1 MNGRTLLVLGGYGE
15 TGRRLVRLLVERTDA
30 RVVVAGR
37 DYRRATALAAELGAD
52 RVRGIGLDAADTPS
66 VQRALEGVGLLVN
79 LAVVPRHVAALA
91 RMALA
96 TGTDWLDF
104 QIHRGQ
110 ARILDEMA
118 NEIAAAGRCFVTQAG
133 FHPGVPAA
141 LVRWAA
147 RRVDELRGAWIAS
160 VLAERAGLPATSGLD
175 ELVAGFRDYRAM
187 RYENGRWR
195 QLAGWRPSDYPV
207 VDFGFG
213 FGRRRTFVMEFDE
226 LFPLPDRLPGLRRL
240 GFSITMDAA
249 TNVASSLILPALAI
263 TGPRPRAIRAYSRLM
278 SWTNRTFG
286 RPPYGCVVQMD
297 AQGVRGGAPTTLA
310 VRLFH
315 EDGYDLTA
323 IAGASMAEQLTDGSA
338 RRPGLHRMGL
348 IVDPERLLAD
358 METLG
363 VRVETDDPALAR
375 HPSS

>member
-1 MNGRTLLVLGGYGE
+1 MNWRTVLVLGGYGE

-52 RVRGIGLDAADTPS
+52 GVRGIGLDAADAPS
-66 VQRALEGVGLLVN
+66 VRRALEGVDLLVN

-91 RMALA
+91 RTALA

-147 RRVDELRGAWIAS
+147 QRVDELRGAWIAS
-160 VLAERAGLPATSGLD
+160 VLAERDGLPATSGLD
-175 ELVAGFRDYRAM
+175 ELVASFRDYRAM

-195 QLAGWRPSDYPV
+195 QLAGGRPSDYPV

-226 LFPLPDRLPGLRRL
+226 LLSLPDRLPGLRRL

-249 TNVASSLILPALAI
+249 TNVASSLILPALAV
-263 TGPRPRAIRAYSRLM
+263 TGARPRA
-278 SWTNRTFG
+278 
-286 RPPYGCVVQMD
+286 
-297 AQGVRGGAPTTLA
+297 
-310 VRLFH
+310 
-315 EDGYDLTA
+315 
-323 IAGASMAEQLTDGSA
+323 
-338 RRPGLHRMGL
+338 
-348 IVDPERLLAD
+348 
-358 METLG
+358 
-363 VRVETDDPALAR
+363 
-375 HPSS
+375 PS